1 MTKVRPPLTIDALCR
16 EAAFFAEVEST
27 FPEPTL
33 YGVTDGKA
41 VGTYLEHKFQ
51 AYLETRYAF
60 TECNSA
66 SGIDFSDL
74 QVDMKVTSVKQP
86 QSSCPFKNPR
96 QKIFGLGYGLLVF
109 VYKKMDDATTHS
121 STLNII
127 HTTFVEARRTADYSM
142 TRMILRMLQED
153 ANIEDLMAL
162 MADRNLL
169 VDDIEAQK
177 IAQEILKHPP
187 EQGYLTISNAYQ
199 WRLQYGR
206 ALASAGEVDGILKLR

>member
-1 MTKVRPPLTIDALCR
+1 MSAERPRLSIEALCQ
-16 EAAFFAEVEST
+16 EASTFAEAEST

-41 VGTYLEHKFQ
+41 VGTHLEHKFQ
-51 AYLETRYAF
+51 AYLKNRYTF

-66 SGIDFSDL
+66 SGIDFSDI
-74 QVDMKVTSVKQP
+74 QVDVKVTSVKQP
-86 QSSCPFKNPR
+86 QSSCPFKDPR

-109 VYKKMDDATTHS
+109 VYRKIDDAATRS
-121 STLNII
+121 STLSIV
-127 HTTFVEARRTADYSM
+127 HTTFVEARRTADFTM
-142 TRMILRMLQED
+142 TRTILRMLQED
-153 ANIEDLMAL
+153 ANVEDLIAL

-169 VDDIEAQK
+169 VDEIEARK
-177 IAQEILKHPP
+177 IAEEIIQHPP

-206 ALASAGEVDGILKLR
+206 VLANTGKVDGILKLR